1 MAVSQAARVAPPK
14 SIAIASPI
22 STLAEVDSLAAMGAS
37 EFYCGVSLQSW
48 ASRYGDAAWLNRRG
62 AGAANPGPEELGKI
76 AQKAADMG
84 IPVAVPLNAP
94 YYTAEQLPVLL
105 DLCAALEE
113 SGVSSVIVSDPGLML
128 ALRASGSALKITAS
142 SVAAIRNR
150 RSAAFYRDLG
160 LQRLILPR
168 HLTVADI
175 VRIRKAVGDIELEVF
190 GLNDGCVYEEGFC
203 ATTHAAGAFCLTEWD
218 YALQRLDGRALSE
231 QERQAFDANVQ
242 DYRSW
247 IWHLAN
253 CGYRM
258 SARQLPNGPCGLCA
272 VWDFCQA
279 GIDCLK
285 IVGRE
290 AHPSR
295 KLRSLQLLRT
305 VVELVDQGASRD
317 EVRDYARELRD
328 TPELCGSGYMCYY
341 RDAGLAAG

>member
-1 MAVSQAARVAPPK
+1 MSVSEAVRVPPPK

-22 STLAEVDSLAAMGAS
+22 SKLAEVATLSAMGAS
-37 EFYCGVSLQSW
+37 EFYCGVSLESW

-62 AGAANPGPEELGKI
+62 GGVANPSPGELAKI
-76 AQKAADMG
+76 AQEAATKG

-94 YYTAEQLPVLL
+94 YYTAEQLPILL
-105 DLCAALEE
+105 DLCAEMQGG
-113 SGVSSVIVSDPGLML
+113 GVSSVIVSDPGLML
-128 ALRASGSALKITAS
+128 ALRESGSTLKIAAS

-150 RSAAFYRDLG
+150 RSAAFYRDIG

-168 HLTVADI
+168 HLTVADV
-175 VRIRKAVGDIELEVF
+175 VRIREAVGDIELEVF
-190 GLNDGCVYEEGFC
+190 ALNDGCAYEEGFC

-218 YALQRLDGRALSE
+218 YEFERLNGLQLSD
-231 QERQAFDANVQ
+231 QERAAIGANIE

-272 VWDFCQA
+272 IWDFCQA
-279 GIDCLK
+279 GIHCLK

-305 VVELVDQGASRD
+305 IVEQVDQGASRA
-317 EVRDYARELRD
+317 EVQEYAKELRD
-328 TPELCGSGYMCYY
+328 TPALCGSGYMCYY
-341 RDAGLAAG
+341 RDVGRAAH